1 MPYAS
6 WIHGSF
12 KANHCYAL
20 SPSYESVALLYDDLR
35 GPLTLALVSS
45 GTHHPFSES
54 VSCGERATRITS
66 STRWANPFHFSIDPC
81 NVLWVSGGQDVGR
94 DFHGASTHPCISP
107 SHFNC
112 CSPQGFC
119 QSTVTSIKK
128 KCRKPISLITS
139 LEHCLLGRR
148 RYQSLDSRVKICRI
162 STCRC
167 VTRSPLG
174 LAISLQLQNRLPVV
188 PLVRVALGLL
198 KLLLLPPAN
207 EDKKLHHTSR
217 LGLYDSS

>member
-1 MPYAS
+1 MWRKSNSHHFLHSVGEP
-6 WIHGSF
+6 
-12 KANHCYAL
+12 L
-20 SPSYESVALLYDDLR
+20 SLFHRSMQCSLGV
-35 GPLTLALVSS
+35 
-45 GTHHPFSES
+45 
-54 VSCGERATRITS
+54 
-66 STRWANPFHFSIDPC
+66 RWARRWARFPWSIYTSLYLPFAFQLLQPTRLLPKYRNINQKEMP
-81 NVLWVSGGQDVGR
+81 
-94 DFHGASTHPCISP
+94 
-107 SHFNC
+107 
-112 CSPQGFC
+112 
-119 QSTVTSIKK
+119 
-128 KCRKPISLITS
+128 PISLITS